1 MLACPFLLG
10 ACRDAPPSA
19 ISSPAINSPPA
30 VAVARIENDS
40 APSPVAPPAD
50 SLDSSAP
57 ATRPNEWCI
66 EGLSALDEETCYIF
80 PIANEKPRELLIYL
94 HGIVSPAPGADA
106 QRVFQTI
113 VMNASLR
120 GGVVAMIPRGRRGI
134 GPGASKDWWAWP
146 TTPSDYSKYAS
157 AILTSF
163 TEHKAALETIAGAP
177 FLRTYLAGSSN
188 GAYFLTTVAL
198 HGAFHADGFG
208 AMSGG
213 SASGMQPS
221 ALIGGPMP
229 SFYVGIPT
237 YDSTRDGALAL
248 GRLLAAA
255 KWPNKIAEH
264 PFGHGAREVYLDEA
278 FAYWRAPHRD

>member
-1 MLACPFLLG
+1 MLACPLLLG
-10 ACRDAPPSA
+10 ACRDASPSA
-19 ISSPAINSPPA
+19 ISSPARESHPA
-30 VAVARIENDS
+30 VAFDRIESDS
-40 APSPVAPPAD
+40 APNPFTASEPPESNVPPAR
-50 SLDSSAP
+50 A
-57 ATRPNEWCI
+57 NEWCI

-113 VMNASLR
+113 VMHASLR

-146 TTPSDYSKYAS
+146 TTPSDYSKYAN

-163 TEHKAALETIAGAP
+163 TEHKVALEKIAGAP

-198 HGAFHADGFG
+198 HGAFQAD
-208 AMSGG
+208 
-213 SASGMQPS
+213 
-221 ALIGGPMP
+221 
-229 SFYVGIPT
+229 
-237 YDSTRDGALAL
+237 
-248 GRLLAAA
+248 
-255 KWPNKIAEH
+255 
-264 PFGHGAREVYLDEA
+264 AR
-278 FAYWRAPHRD
+278 PP